1 VALKITDIEL
11 SSAYC
16 YVAWLPHVVG
26 TVKPAQKVATLARLR

>member
-1 VALKITDIEL
+1 MERHLKITDVEL

-26 TVKPAQKVATLARLR
+26 TVKPEGDAELDE